1 MSHMLDKLYAAA
13 VRLGVDPTTS
23 KALRPQPD
31 PRDPD
36 PSRPGIFRDHNCW
49 KCKDG
54 ANPCAEGNPR
64 QCQYPFARND

>member
-1 MSHMLDKLYAAA
+1 MDEYYRTFGRWLNEEFI
-13 VRLGVDPTTS
+13 PTVTAHR
-23 KALRPQPD
+23 KPVD

-54 ANPCAEGNPR
+54 QKPCASGNPHG
-64 QCQYPFARND
+64 CEYPHARND